1 MRGSK
6 EEVQGETVQMDT
18 AMADAI
24 TLYLYQEAV
33 DYKQKYKEG
42 EVVLK
47 CERGAGGGGAEM

>member
-6 EEVQGETVQMDT
+6 EEVQGQTVQLDT
-18 AMADAI
+18 AMDDDI

-33 DYKQKYKEG
+33 DDKQKYKEG
-42 EVVLK
+42 EVALK